1 MVPMKA
7 KWDIQTQ
14 SDGTIAVIYRNL
26 IANLV
31 FECGNCKPGTP
42 LDLILEYIRE
52 EGDQDDHIFADGQLL
67 GRLNPTL
74 LS

>member
-1 MVPMKA
+1 MPMQA

-14 SDGTIAVIYRNL
+14 QDGTIAVIYRNL

-42 LDLILEYIRE
+42 IDLILEFIRE
-52 EGDQDDHIFADGQLL
+52 EGDPDDYIFADGQHI
-67 GRLNPTL
+67 GRLNPMV